1 MHELTIERN
10 FAMPVEKLFDAFTQP
25 ETITKWF
32 APENLECTEA
42 KVDLKVGGQYSIR
55 MDGDDEPHIVVGEY
69 LVIEPHSKLVF
80 SWRWHTRETTTR
92 VSLAFKA
99 LDNNNSQL
107 LLKHDQFPDQA
118 LSDKHNQGWMG
129 CLANLEKYINT
140 ELVKTTA

>member
-32 APENLECTEA
+32 APGHLECTEA
-42 KVDLKVGGQYSIR
+42 KVDLKVGGQYRIR

-118 LSDKHNQGWMG
+118 LSNKHQEGWMG

-140 ELVKTTA
+140 QLAKTTA